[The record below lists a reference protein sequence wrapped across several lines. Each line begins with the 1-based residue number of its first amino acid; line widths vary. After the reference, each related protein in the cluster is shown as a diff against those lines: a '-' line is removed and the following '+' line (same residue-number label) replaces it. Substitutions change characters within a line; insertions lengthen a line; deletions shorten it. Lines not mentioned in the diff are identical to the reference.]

1 MFRLDTESDR
11 DRFASLLVSLSM
23 TARLAED
30 AVLIARMRDQSA
42 EPKPDALKI
51 VSQGRDALA
60 NLLGWVAGDNPQ
72 ALNIAQMRL
81 MELTAEKITIG
92 HARAIVDELHDMRD
106 VVSDLGQLVEPC
118 PVCDDKTY
126 IYEGNP
132 QIAVDCPACAQKEKE
147 QTVIKDEDMRTQAF
161 NTMKAL
167 EAFVSMLAALPFA
180 ALPDEIREMFNKH
193 TNTSG
198 VPGPTSPPLINGE
211 RLCLNCGFKAFYE
224 RGRRLWNDARDTCTC
239 SPETVRVEPPPGP
252 YIAERCSLCNKLQH
266 RISGDLVQ
274 GATGECRCKRKDS
287 NRQPSTEP
295 TAKTADQ
302 LARAIALL
310 TMKMFEKKEPFDNKI
325 SDYQIYRLLGLR
337 PCEECRGTGW
347 LARDETCKTCK
358 RAGWLSA

>member
-1 MFRLDTESDR
+1 MFRLDTETER

-23 TARLAED
+23 TVRLAED
-30 AVLIARMRDQSA
+30 AVLIARMRDQST

-60 NLLGWVAGDNPQ
+60 NLLGWVAGDVPR
-72 ALNIAQMRL
+72 ALDIAQMRL

-92 HARAIVDELHDMRD
+92 YARAIVDELRAMRD
-106 VVSDLGQLVEPC
+106 IVSDLGQLVEPC

-167 EAFVSMLAALPFA
+167 EAFANMLAKPFA
-180 ALPDEIREMFNKH
+180 ALPDEIREIYNEH

-198 VPGPTSPPLINGE
+198 APGPTSPPKPVPLGDGFFKCA
-211 RLCLNCGFKAFYE
+211 RCGHNTFY
-224 RGRRLWNDARDTCTC
+224 RNLQRQRNDARDTCTC
-239 SPETVRVEPPPGP
+239 ERSPFTSEPPARPP
-252 YIAERCSLCNKLQH
+252 
-266 RISGDLVQ
+266 
-274 GATGECRCKRKDS
+274 T
-287 NRQPSTEP
+287 TEP

-325 SDYQIYRLLGLR
+325 TTYQIYRLLGLR
-337 PCEECRGTGW
+337 PCEECRGTGC
-347 LARDETCKTCK
+347 LSRDETCKTCK
-358 RAGWLSA
+358 RRGWLSA